1 MSKIRNIFTC
11 QRFLL
16 IFRREAIWHDS
27 VMSACDNMAEKA
39 PTDVRKLEK
48 RCLLVRWSN
57 VEESDQVIINI
68 SN

>member
-1 MSKIRNIFTC
+1 M
-11 QRFLL
+11 

-27 VMSACDNMAEKA
+27 VMSAACDNIEEKA

-48 RCLLVRWSN
+48 RCLLVHWSN
-57 VEESDQVIINI
+57 VEMSDQVIINI